1 MKGAKIMK
9 TSTLCHFLAVLV
21 LGALLLG
28 TGLPGYAS
36 EPVTPI
42 PPGPETSL
50 PDYIGAPA
58 KAHPTANNGVPQ
70 NPFLAPNPFAQ
81 GHKDIWMSDTANIAG
96 PLGRNP
102 VILSTT
108 LPGTHDYS
116 WLTPCGNYAFD
127 SHGRMILTCFGRGEA
142 SVVMLDADTLE
153 VLTHEDLDVV
163 TGPPVGEGGQDFP
176 RSMWSI
182 YGYFDNLD
190 QMHMIAEGR
199 KIITLGEAGSPS
211 SPEFVEVGEGY
222 DLGEL
227 LDETEESIRGVMV
240 DFQGRY
246 WINVART
253 ATIYLLN
260 PATYHG
266 IEDLK
271 SIDLDYDADADEFIR
286 NGMAIT
292 KEGAAYIVTTEAMYR
307 VDAGA
312 DDQPFLVWAE
322 AYDNSYADNHEIK
335 VRPGQTEQGSGTTP
349 TILGEGKY
357 VAITDNAEQ
366 MQVVVYRTEEKLD
379 PGEERIV
386 CEVPVFDFEGG
397 GIGAQWNSLVGLR
410 NSIIVQN
417 TADYHWDWANYEDA
431 HLETPSKPGMERID
445 IDPNGM
451 GCTKVWVNTEVAGA
465 MTVELSTRTG
475 LIYTQDRKWD
485 AENNVNAYYFV
496 ALDFRTGEV
505 VWEKLMG
512 TGDKFDSIGMPVII
526 GPNKA
531 LYGPLQGGLT
541 MLIDTY

>member
-1 MKGAKIMK
+1 
-9 TSTLCHFLAVLV
+9 
-21 LGALLLG
+21 
-28 TGLPGYAS
+28 
-36 EPVTPI
+36 
-42 PPGPETSL
+42 
-50 PDYIGAPA
+50 
-58 KAHPTANNGVPQ
+58 
-70 NPFLAPNPFAQ
+70 
-81 GHKDIWMSDTANIAG
+81 
-96 PLGRNP
+96 
-102 VILSTT
+102 
-108 LPGTHDYS
+108 
-116 WLTPCGNYAFD
+116 
-127 SHGRMILTCFGRGEA
+127 MILTCFGRDEA

-153 VLTHEDLDVV
+153 VLTHKDLDVV

-176 RSMWSI
+176 TSMWSI

-190 QMHMIAEGR
+190 RMHMIAKGR

-227 LDETEESIRGVMV
+227 LDETQESIRGVMV

-286 NGMAIT
+286 NGLALT
-292 KEGAAYIVTTEAMYR
+292 REGGVYIVTTEAMYR

-312 DDQPFLVWAE
+312 DDQPYIVWAE
-322 AYDNSYADNHEIK
+322 AYDNSYAENHDPK

-366 MQVVVYRTEEKLD
+366 MNVVVYRTAPDKELG
-379 PGEERIV
+379 PGQQRIV
-386 CEVPVFDFEGG
+386 CTVPVFDFEGG
-397 GIGAQWNSLVGLR
+397 GIGANWNSLVGSR
-410 NSIIVQN
+410 NSIVIQN
-417 TADYHWDWANYEDA
+417 TTDYHWDWANYDDA
-431 HLETPSKPGMERID
+431 HLETPSLPGIERID
-445 IDPNGM
+445 IDPDGM
-451 GCTKVWVNTEVAGA
+451 GCTKVWVNMEVAGA
-465 MTVELSTRTG
+465 MTVELSTKTG
-475 LIYTQDRKWD
+475 LIYTQDRKFD
-485 AENNVNAYYFV
+485 AENNVYVYYFV
-496 ALDFRTGEV
+496 AIDFRTGEV

-512 TGDKFDSIGMPVII
+512 TGDQFDSIGMPIII

-531 LYGPLQGGLT
+531 LYGPLQGGIS
-541 MLIDTY
+541 MLKDAP